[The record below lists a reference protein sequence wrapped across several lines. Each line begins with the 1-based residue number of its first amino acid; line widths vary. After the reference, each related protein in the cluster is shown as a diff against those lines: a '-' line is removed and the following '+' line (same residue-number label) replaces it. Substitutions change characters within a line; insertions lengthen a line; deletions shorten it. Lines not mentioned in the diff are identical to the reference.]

1 MGMRES
7 VYDVNATIFGNPEDR
22 AVLGLN
28 TQYSGVLSLVNP
40 NGDEHYIYPS
50 AGGLSAGNRT
60 LAMTGADGVI
70 LVAGPITS
78 GPILGNLRASG
89 LSIIGNQRVS
99 QLVTIG
105 GIDGVRGAI
114 GFLTGAAEAPR
125 LLYFTDAHVP
135 QLGSTAN
142 WKAGTGGTVLGT
154 AVPGPFS
161 KVDIPRDTVTA
172 YSGPVIISGRQD
184 KPSALALVVGDGMT
198 ATMIWTVNG
207 TSLVAG
213 SPAMFYAL

>member
-1 MGMRES
+1 MGLRES
-7 VYDVNATIFGNPEDR
+7 VYDVNATIFGNPKDK
-22 AVLGLN
+22 AVLGL
-28 TQYSGVLSLVNP
+28 TTLFSGVLSLVNP

-70 LVAGPITS
+70 IVAGPITP
-78 GPILGNLRASG
+78 GPILGNLRAPG
-89 LSIIGNQRVS
+89 LNIIGSQRVS

-114 GFLTGAAEAPR
+114 GFLTGAAEAPVF
-125 LLYFTDAHVP
+125 LFFSDAHVP
-135 QLGSTAN
+135 RLGSAAN
-142 WKAGTGGTVLGT
+142 WKAGSGGTALGA
-154 AVPGPFS
+154 AVAGPFS

-172 YSGPVIISGRQD
+172 FSGPVVMAGRED
-184 KPSALALVVGDGMT
+184 KPSGLGLVVGDGMT

-207 TSLVAG
+207 TALVAG